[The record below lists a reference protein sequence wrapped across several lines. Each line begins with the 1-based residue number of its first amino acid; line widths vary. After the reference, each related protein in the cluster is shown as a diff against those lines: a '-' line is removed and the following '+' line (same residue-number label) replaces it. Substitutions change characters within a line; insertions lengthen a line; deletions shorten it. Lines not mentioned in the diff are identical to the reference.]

1 MPDQRRGRTVQ
12 PVPAAYQD
20 SAILLQESQQIPQIQ
35 SLLQSL
41 ELLEL
46 ERQNSSTP
54 PLAAQILWK
63 LDIVSSPVSF
73 GLNVGHHI
81 ANSLGKG
88 TRDIASLQM
97 EIDGRP
103 VTLIDTP
110 GFDDTNLSDGEVLKI
125 IAEWLGIMYENR
137 VLLTGVILLQPVDG
151 NRAYGSEAKR
161 TQLFRQIC
169 GKDTYENVVIATT
182 MWSKLRN
189 RSEGVDRV
197 RQREES
203 GDFWANLVN
212 NGEGKSAKLVEYHD
226 NVDSAHNI
234 IRMVME
240 NTKKPLKLQVELHES
255 QGRLIDTT
263 AGQQVDAELG
273 ATTAKKIKE
282 LHACEMRQFKEQYK
296 EDIEKLK
303 AEIQRLQVQKMM
315 IQQEKVRG
323 FLFFPSKCPTEFGR

>member
-1 MPDQRRGRTVQ
+1 
-12 PVPAAYQD
+12 
-20 SAILLQESQQIPQIQ
+20 
-35 SLLQSL
+35 
-41 ELLEL
+41 
-46 ERQNSSTP
+46 
-54 PLAAQILWK
+54 
-63 LDIVSSPVSF
+63 
-73 GLNVGHHI
+73 VGHHI
-81 ANSLGKG
+81 ASRLGEG
-88 TRDIASLQM
+88 TRYIASLPM

-110 GFDDTNLSDGEVLKI
+110 GFDDTNHSDGEVLEI

-169 GKDTYENVVIATT
+169 GKDTYENVVLATT

-226 NVDSAHNI
+226 NVNSAHDI
-234 IRMVME
+234 IRTVMN

-263 AGQQVDAELG
+263 AGQQVDADLG

-282 LHACEMRQFKEQYK
+282 LHAYEMKPFKEQYK
-296 EDIEKLK
+296 EDIEELK
-303 AEIQRLQVQKMM
+303 AEVQKLQMQKVM
-315 IQQEKVRG
+315 IRQQKVRDS
-323 FLFFPSKCPTEFGR
+323 LFFSSKCPTNSGR